1 MKFDHL
7 IWLYDYLYFMRYW
20 SNCDDT
26 NFEINLIFLI
36 KSFFYMI
43 KMLRQKIQSLKEKAF
58 KKN

>member
-36 KSFFYMI
+36 KSFLLYDQNV
-43 KMLRQKIQSLKEKAF
+43 KT
-58 KKN
+58 KNSIP